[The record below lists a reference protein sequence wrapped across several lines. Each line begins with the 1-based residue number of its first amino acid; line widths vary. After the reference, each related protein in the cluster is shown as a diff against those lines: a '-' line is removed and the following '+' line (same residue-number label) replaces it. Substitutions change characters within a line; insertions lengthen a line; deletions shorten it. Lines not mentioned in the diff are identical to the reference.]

1 VEFREGTTGDVAMA
15 QFAVA
20 DGNTARAVTG
30 VSPTTLGGDRKVTLT
45 LGAGLA
51 TTGSLPVVTY
61 TAPSSGGL
69 SVSTAALPAGTWV
82 DVAADGVA
90 PVFTAGTASA
100 TALTIAFDEPVS
112 GTTVASEWSVTG
124 VTDAMGSAVATTATP
139 ATATLA
145 GAESLTLTL
154 SPALVYTDVTPSVS
168 YTAPTGDGATPL
180 EDGSGNGLGAT
191 PVTAT
196 DGLAPVIDGATY
208 MGSTRDIVVTFTEN
222 LDAAT
227 VTAANIMVFGLDASG
242 TRTQAALTLDSTYNV
257 DGIAYTAGVPADP
270 TNAMTRT
277 SATVTV
283 RLAAADAHPAYKLVI
298 TASVTD
304 AATPPNAYVPI
315 ADATPDDGT
324 DDADRTVTKPTA
336 PATGP
341 TFEAFRYSNG
351 NGAVIV
357 FSEPVLGAVDASE
370 WSVAGAQPAR
380 LHRELATSTESIPSI
395 LGSRVIALELAASNA
410 GTVTA
415 GSTVTFTPPSPATLT
430 AVGAGRV
437 TVADASTEVILDTFV
452 NFAPPT
458 GEMHTYT
465 GFLNGAL
472 SWEGGASPDPSGLL
486 GPADHDRA
494 SALPSISSPLSQAAR
509 LMVVDWAESDLP
521 SSVPGLAV
529 EYDLGALASAFHSS
543 VAAADRHFD
552 VYLLVHSTDARGDPG
567 NANLQGT
574 AHRLGDD
581 VLRGRH
587 VLSDSLRASV
597 TSGDSALLVF
607 PNTPQSA
614 LNPGLQGGF
623 GPLALVADL
632 VPFDPADPPEVV
644 GATVTVM
651 VDTAPPTITAAR
663 STSATTTVV
672 TFSEPVSW
680 HGGAADDNVHPAN
693 SGIPVTLDRS
703 AAQWTVAGEAATAV
717 SATPP
722 TRAAEITL
730 EHPPAATQTPAVA
743 YTVPGSGNLLRD
755 DLANNL
761 AAYSETASD
770 GTPPG
775 FSARW
780 GGNSAPSPNVIVTF
794 SEDVSLASGKTLP
807 VAGDWSAMGTGT
819 SGNPLTLAA
828 LTVTYDLDA
837 GTATVTLPSGR
848 SGAALFDVSEGV
860 TLRLDV
866 DGDVT
871 VEGTPVT
878 EAARLAS
885 IVDSA

>member
-1 VEFREGTTGDVAMA
+1 
-15 QFAVA
+15 
-20 DGNTARAVTG
+20 
-30 VSPTTLGGDRKVTLT
+30 
-45 LGAGLA
+45 
-51 TTGSLPVVTY
+51 
-61 TAPSSGGL
+61 
-69 SVSTAALPAGTWV
+69 
-82 DVAADGVA
+82 
-90 PVFTAGTASA
+90 
-100 TALTIAFDEPVS
+100 
-112 GTTVASEWSVTG
+112 
-124 VTDAMGSAVATTATP
+124 
-139 ATATLA
+139 
-145 GAESLTLTL
+145 TL
-154 SPALVYTDVTPSVS
+154 SPALVYTDVAPSVS

-196 DGLAPVIDGATY
+196 DGLPPEIDAAMY
-208 MGSTRDIVVTFTEN
+208 SDSTRDIVVTFTEN

-277 SATVTV
+277 PATVTV

-315 ADATPDDGT
+315 ADATPGDGT

-380 LHRELATSTESIPSI
+380 LHRELATSTESIQSI
-395 LGSRVIALELAASNA
+395 LGSRVIAMELAASDA

-437 TVADASTEVILDTFV
+437 TVADTSTEVILDSGV
-452 NFAPPT
+452 NPARAI
-458 GEMHTYT
+458 GEMFTYT
-465 GFLNGAL
+465 G
-472 SWEGGASPDPSGLL
+472 GASGNGLLSAESSAPTGLL
-486 GPADHDRA
+486 GPTDHDRA
-494 SALPSISSPLSQAAR
+494 SALPSISSPLSQEAR
-509 LMVVDWAESDLP
+509 LVVVDWAESDLP
-521 SSVPGLAV
+521 SSVLGLAV

-552 VYLLVHSTDARGDPG
+552 VYLLVDSTDAREGAA

-597 TSGDSALLVF
+597 TSGDSALLAF

-780 GGNSAPSPNVIVTF
+780 DGDFGPRAGVTVTF
-794 SEDVSLASGKTLP
+794 SEPVSRAQGGTLP
-807 VAGDWSAMGTGT
+807 AASAWSVDATGTGPT
-819 SGNPLTLAA
+819 YGGQDI
-828 LTVTYDLDA
+828 TV
-837 GTATVTLPSGR
+837 
-848 SGAALFDVSEGV
+848 
-860 TLRLDV
+860 
-866 DGDVT
+866 
-871 VEGTPVT
+871 
-878 EAARLAS
+878 
-885 IVDSA
+885 